1 MAASG
6 GRAVNHVRTGGLGGI
21 HHPDHLPH
29 LKLAVPKQPVL
40 EIKHPHNISRP
51 NCGYGP
57 HLNDHDN
64 DLFRTPSTHVRLED
78 DRLHFESRLQQL
90 KDGYTSK
97 NTLGSYSLG
106 RTLGEGSFGRV
117 VLAEDRSVSPPRK
130 LAIKVMS
137 KSHIARERQVEHTH
151 HEKNILFSVRC
162 PFIVKFVD
170 YFMDRTSLYIVQ
182 ELCVGG
188 EFYNFLQ
195 DRPKGRLTASE
206 AKFYAAQTVLAF
218 EYLHNLEIIFRD
230 LKPENMLLD
239 QNGNIKLVDF
249 GFAKRVKDKTYT
261 FCGTPEYL
269 APELLSNSGYDYAV
283 DWWAIGVLIYEMRAG
298 KSPFVCFSDYD
309 MVKKIKAGRYIFPTH
324 FSIKEKLLVGGLL
337 QVDVTRR
344 LGKMAGGPGLVKRQP
359 YFEGVDWNA
368 LIDGS
373 LKPPIELGLASPD
386 DLSNFGAIEDGESS
400 GLADGRDAGL
410 MGGTRI
416 TWHGD
421 SVPGEYASAFDYF

>member
-1 MAASG
+1 M
-6 GRAVNHVRTGGLGGI
+6 
-21 HHPDHLPH
+21 
-29 LKLAVPKQPVL
+29 
-40 EIKHPHNISRP
+40 
-51 NCGYGP
+51 
-57 HLNDHDN
+57 
-64 DLFRTPSTHVRLED
+64 
-78 DRLHFESRLQQL
+78 
-90 KDGYTSK
+90 
-97 NTLGSYSLG
+97 
-106 RTLGEGSFGRV
+106 

-137 KSHIARERQVEHTH
+137 KSHIVRERQVEHTH

-269 APELLSNSGYDYAV
+269 APELLSNSGYVANTRLPSTSTPAHQHTSTPARGRPASICLFSMTPILYSDSPRQRELSLALV
-283 DWWAIGVLIYEMRAG
+283 LFPLPACLLACMLTCLVPCLACIGVSSFSSLWLLAG
-298 KSPFVCFSDYD
+298 TTTPS
-309 MVKKIKAGRYIFPTH
+309 T
-324 FSIKEKLLVGGLL
+324 GG
-337 QVDVTRR
+337 Q
-344 LGKMAGGPGLVKRQP
+344 
-359 YFEGVDWNA
+359 
-368 LIDGS
+368 
-373 LKPPIELGLASPD
+373 
-386 DLSNFGAIEDGESS
+386 
-400 GLADGRDAGL
+400 
-410 MGGTRI
+410 
-416 TWHGD
+416 
-421 SVPGEYASAFDYF
+421 

>member
-1 MAASG
+1 
-6 GRAVNHVRTGGLGGI
+6 
-21 HHPDHLPH
+21 
-29 LKLAVPKQPVL
+29 
-40 EIKHPHNISRP
+40 
-51 NCGYGP
+51 
-57 HLNDHDN
+57 
-64 DLFRTPSTHVRLED
+64 
-78 DRLHFESRLQQL
+78 
-90 KDGYTSK
+90 
-97 NTLGSYSLG
+97 
-106 RTLGEGSFGRV
+106 
-117 VLAEDRSVSPPRK
+117 
-130 LAIKVMS
+130 MS

-269 APELLSNSGYDYAV
+269 APELLSNSGYVANTRLPSTSTPAHQHTSTPARGRPTSLDLLVFHDADLVLRLPASTGTFSRARSLSPARLPPRVHVDMPCPMFGLHRGIFFLLSLAPGRYDYAV

-373 LKPPIELGLASPD
+373 LKPPIELGVRLRTFK
-386 DLSNFGAIEDGESS
+386 LSK
-400 GLADGRDAGL
+400 
-410 MGGTRI
+410 TRM
-416 TWHGD
+416 
-421 SVPGEYASAFDYF
+421 